1 LVSFGSLPLLQPS
14 HWGSLL
20 VKQRVFYLDDR
31 GMPQDLGE
39 ALRLYRLAADQG
51 HAEAIETFKRLS
63 SAESGK

>member
-1 LVSFGSLPLLQPS
+1 LLQPS